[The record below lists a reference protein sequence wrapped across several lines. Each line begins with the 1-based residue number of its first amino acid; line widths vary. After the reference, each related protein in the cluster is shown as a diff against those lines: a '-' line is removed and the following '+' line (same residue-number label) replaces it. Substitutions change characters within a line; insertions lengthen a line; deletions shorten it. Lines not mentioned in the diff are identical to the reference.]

1 MNIHLLI
8 TILVIFVFHA
18 TASVAIGDEMDADTA
33 RNVESSIRNVLDG
46 YREAM
51 LTRDYESMI
60 GFWSDSD
67 DFVFAGDG
75 RILGGID
82 AWKAQ
87 TTADYENTE
96 SWEIWDWQNVQVLPL
111 SPEAASATVEFRFR
125 WVDNEGSTWNSRG
138 AWTYVF
144 RLEEDGWKVVQTNGT
159 HVVL

>member
-1 MNIHLLI
+1 MKGQLLP
-8 TILVIFVFHA
+8 ILIVVLSVQA
-18 TASVAIGDEMDADTA
+18 TARVAVGSEMDADTS
-33 RNVESSIRNVLDG
+33 RVVESEVRNVLDG
-46 YREAM
+46 YRKAM

-60 GFWSDSD
+60 DFWSDSE

-87 TTADYENTE
+87 TTSDYENTE
-96 SWEIWDWQNVQVLPL
+96 SWEVWDWQNVHILPL
-111 SPEAASATVEFRFR
+111 SRDAASATVEFRFR
-125 WVDNEGSTWNSRG
+125 WVDNQGVTWNSRG

-144 RLEEDGWKVVQTNGT
+144 RKEGSDWKVVQTNGT